1 MAADRRVKYTKM
13 VLQESL
19 IKLLQKKSISRI
31 TVKELCRNGRHKPC
45 DFLYPLHGSV
55 RPPEKDFG

>member
-13 VLQESL
+13 VLRESL

-31 TVKELCRNGRHKPC
+31 TVKELCEMADINRATFFIPITRI
-45 DFLYPLHGSV
+45 SSTS
-55 RPPEKDFG
+55 